1 MKFLELTEESK
12 KSKVLIPFEKI
23 CSISEQNGHCFVELG
38 VDDNGESI
46 GFFTVE
52 TFEEILK
59 MITVKPKT
67 PNLE

>member
-23 CSISEQNGHCFVELG
+23 CSICEQNGHCFVELG
-38 VDDNGESI
+38 VDDSGESI

-52 TFEEILK
+52 TFEDILK
-59 MITVKPKT
+59 VLTVKRC
-67 PNLE
+67 L